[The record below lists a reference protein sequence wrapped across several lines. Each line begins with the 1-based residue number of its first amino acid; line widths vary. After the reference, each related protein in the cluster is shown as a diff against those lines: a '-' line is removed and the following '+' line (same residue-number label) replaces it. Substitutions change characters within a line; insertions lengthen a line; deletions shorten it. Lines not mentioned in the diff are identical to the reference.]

1 MSNERRRHMASLHGL
16 GTNRQDGVVS
26 KTVKRW
32 AMHHPCCVDFVF
44 GSFGSLN
51 FMANCVIIKLK
62 QLLLSDIC
70 RIQE

>member
-1 MSNERRRHMASLHGL
+1 MASLHGL

-26 KTVKRW
+26 KTVKWW
-32 AMHHPCCVDFVF
+32 ALHHPCCVVSVF
-44 GSFGSLN
+44 GSFGSFN
-51 FMANCVIIKLK
+51 FMANCVIIKLE